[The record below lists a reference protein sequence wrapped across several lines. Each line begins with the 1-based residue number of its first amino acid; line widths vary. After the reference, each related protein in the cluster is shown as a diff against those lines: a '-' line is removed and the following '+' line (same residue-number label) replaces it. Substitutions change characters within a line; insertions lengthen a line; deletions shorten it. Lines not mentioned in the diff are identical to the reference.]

1 MSDSSENEE
10 VENPETQEI
19 EEKPHPKSK
28 SSIKESKSKSVKS
41 VGETPTTPDK
51 SGGFEEL
58 RSVPKVK
65 RERTEKQKEHFA
77 RLSELNKKRYEEK
90 RLIKE
95 EEEAKRKREL
105 EKKIIDK
112 AIKIKK
118 KIIKKEM
125 LLEELSDDETP
136 IQKHRGN
143 PYNPDKT
150 GSSSAP
156 PKQRPAPIS
165 IDPPKYVSKFNY
177 VR

>member
-1 MSDSSENEE
+1 MSEKSENEE
-10 VENPETQEI
+10 VPEPETQEI
-19 EEKPHPKSK
+19 EEKTDLKSK
-28 SSIKESKSKSVKS
+28 
-41 VGETPTTPDK
+41 
-51 SGGFEEL
+51 
-58 RSVPKVK
+58 KVK

-136 IQKHRGN
+136 IQKPKAKQSEPVKKER
-143 PYNPDKT
+143 
-150 GSSSAP
+150 SAP
-156 PKQRPAPIS
+156 IQTE
-165 IDPPKYVSKFNY
+165 PPKYVSKFNY

>member
-1 MSDSSENEE
+1 MSETSENEE
-10 VENPETQEI
+10 LETPEIQEI
-19 EEKPHPKSK
+19 KEKPQSNPNGSTK
-28 SSIKESKSKSVKS
+28 
-41 VGETPTTPDK
+41 DK
-51 SGGFEEL
+51 
-58 RSVPKVK
+58 PKVK

-90 RLIKE
+90 KLIKE

-125 LLEELSDDETP
+125 LLEELSDDDTP
-136 IQKHRGN
+136 IQKT
-143 PYNPDKT
+143 K
-150 GSSSAP
+150 AP
-156 PKQRPAPIS
+156 KRVERPAPS
-165 IDPPKYVSKFNY
+165 DKPVRVEEPPKYVSKFNY

>member
-10 VENPETQEI
+10 VENTETQEI

-41 VGETPTTPDK
+41 VGETPDK

-105 EKKIIDK
+105 EKKIIEK

-136 IQKHRGN
+136 IQKPKER
-143 PYNPDKT
+143 
-150 GSSSAP
+150 SAP
-156 PKQRPAPIS
+156 TPRSAVGGTPTTPNKSGGFAE
-165 IDPPKYVSKFNY
+165 PPKYVSKFNY

>member
-1 MSDSSENEE
+1 MSETSEHEDSPK
-10 VENPETQEI
+10 PETQEI
-19 EEKPHPKSK
+19 EEKPHSNPNGSTK
-28 SSIKESKSKSVKS
+28 
-41 VGETPTTPDK
+41 
-51 SGGFEEL
+51 GGAEL
-58 RSVPKVK
+58 RPAPKVK

-95 EEEAKRKREL
+95 EEEAKRRKEL

-136 IQKHRGN
+136 IQKHRGT

-150 GSSSAP
+150 GSFSAP
-156 PKQRPAPIS
+156 PVNSAPKQRPAPLS
-165 IDPPKYVSKFNY
+165 LEPPKYVSKFNY

>member
-1 MSDSSENEE
+1 MSETGENEE
-10 VENPETQEI
+10 LEKSETQEI
-19 EEKPHPKSK
+19 KGKSQPNPNGSTK
-28 SSIKESKSKSVKS
+28 
-41 VGETPTTPDK
+41 
-51 SGGFEEL
+51 GGAEI

-136 IQKHRGN
+136 IQKPKAKQSEPVKKER
-143 PYNPDKT
+143 
-150 GSSSAP
+150 SAP
-156 PKQRPAPIS
+156 IQTE
-165 IDPPKYVSKFNY
+165 PPKYVSKFNY